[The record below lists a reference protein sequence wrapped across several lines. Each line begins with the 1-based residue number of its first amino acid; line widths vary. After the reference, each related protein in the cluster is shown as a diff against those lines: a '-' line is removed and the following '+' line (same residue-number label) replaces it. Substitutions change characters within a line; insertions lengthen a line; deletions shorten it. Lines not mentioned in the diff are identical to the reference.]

1 MGGYSVALGQ
11 ALADVL
17 SGKDAP
23 AFLTCADPKKDVRAT
38 DMSEKQKFAAL
49 GPSPQLVMVGLK
61 VTLSSVAQGEN
72 ADIAFI
78 DGRTLTPP
86 NAKVAWVEL
95 KGDAT
100 KLRMP
105 LDDRAPLDKI
115 AAPLGVDLAA
125 FANGMANGCNVP
137 LLTET
142 DLDALPYEVQK
153 DERDTIMVGMRT
165 VKAGLPIACRAAEQG
180 HGAWEVHFH
189 HADAVYR
196 GAGKM
201 ARVRSRMHIEGSAPC
216 LGPVEVV
223 QVMAGG

>member
-1 MGGYSVALGQ
+1 MGAYSVALGQ
-11 ALADVL
+11 ALTDVL
-17 SGKDAP
+17 SGKEAP
-23 AFLTCADPKKDVRAT
+23 AFLACADPKKDLRAT
-38 DMSEKQKFAAL
+38 EMSEKQKFAAL

-61 VTLSSVAQGEN
+61 VTLSSIAQHEG
-72 ADIAFI
+72 DDVAFI

-86 NAKVAWVEL
+86 NGKVAWVEL
-95 KGDAT
+95 RGDVT
-100 KLRMP
+100 KIRMP
-105 LDDRAPLDKI
+105 LDDRARLDKV
-115 AAPLGVDLAA
+115 AAPLGNDLAT
-125 FANGMANGCNVP
+125 FVNGMAGGCNVP

-201 ARVRSRMHIEGSAPC
+201 ARVRSRMHLEGSAPC
-216 LGPVEVV
+216 LGPVEVE

>member
-1 MGGYSVALGQ
+1 
-11 ALADVL
+11 
-17 SGKDAP
+17 
-23 AFLTCADPKKDVRAT
+23 
-38 DMSEKQKFAAL
+38 
-49 GPSPQLVMVGLK
+49 MVGLK
-61 VTLSSVAQGEN
+61 VTLSSVAKGEN

-86 NAKVAWVEL
+86 NGKVAWVEL

-115 AAPLGVDLAA
+115 AAPLGNDLAV
-125 FANGMANGCNVP
+125 FANGMANGCIVP
-137 LLTET
+137 LLTES

-165 VKAGLPIACRAAEQG
+165 VKAGLPAACRAAEQG
-180 HGAWEVHFH
+180 HGTWEAHFH

-201 ARVRSRMHIEGSAPC
+201 ARVRARMHIEGTAPC
-216 LGPVEVV
+216 LGPIEVE
-223 QVMAGG
+223 QVISSG